1 MEIQDLIRE
10 KVLAETIAERDKL
23 ILDLFVENQQLK
35 ERLALIEREKDV
47 EPSE

>member
-23 ILDLFVENQQLK
+23 ILDLFMENKQLK
-35 ERLALIEREKDV
+35 ERLALIEREKV
-47 EPSE
+47 EEV

>member
-23 ILDLFVENQQLK
+23 ILDLFMENQQLK
-35 ERLALIEREKDV
+35 ERLAVIERERV
-47 EPSE
+47 EEV

>member
-23 ILDLFVENQQLK
+23 ILDVFMENQQLK
-35 ERLALIEREKDV
+35 ERLALIEREKV
-47 EPSE
+47 EEV

>member
-23 ILDLFVENQQLK
+23 ILDLFMENQQLK
-35 ERLALIEREKDV
+35 ERLALIEREKV
-47 EPSE
+47 EEV